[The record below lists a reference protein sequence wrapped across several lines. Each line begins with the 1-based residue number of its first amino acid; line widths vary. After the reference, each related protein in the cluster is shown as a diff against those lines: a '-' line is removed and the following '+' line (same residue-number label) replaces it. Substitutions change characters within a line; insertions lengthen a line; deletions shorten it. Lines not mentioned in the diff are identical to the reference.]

1 MNNEIVIDATNALL
15 GRLASYAAK
24 QALLGKNVII
34 INCSKAVISG
44 NPSFVSAHYLAKR
57 TRGGSS
63 LKGPNFP
70 RSPERIIKRTIRGM
84 VPHRQARGLAAF
96 KRIRCYN
103 EVPATHTNAPT
114 IRAGK
119 EKPIRTTQL
128 GEISK
133 KL

>member
-1 MNNEIVIDATNALL
+1 MSQEIVIDADNALL

-44 NPSFVSAHYLAKR
+44 NPEFIGAHYRAKR
-57 TRGGSS
+57 ARGGSS

-70 RSPERIIKRTIRGM
+70 RSPERILKRTIRGM
-84 VPHRQARGLAAF
+84 LPHRQARGLAAL
-96 KRIRCYN
+96 KRVKCYN
-103 EVPATHTNAPT
+103 EVPASHANASV

-128 GEISK
+128 GGLSK
-133 KL
+133 TL